1 MVKLVQKSYRLAF
14 CSIISALSGVTMILT
29 GIIPIGTYALPAIS
43 GALLL
48 PIIIEVGC
56 KHAFYSYIVTSLLSI
71 ILAADKEA
79 VILFIL
85 FLGYYPIL
93 KFALSKL
100 KFKFLRLIIKF
111 LIFNTTT
118 ILSYLIAVNILLIP
132 QDTIVIE
139 GIPLP
144 YLMLIFSNIVFL
156 MYDYS
161 IHVVTIM
168 YVLKIRPKLII
179 PPNGPKLPH
188 K

>member
-1 MVKLVQKSYRLAF
+1 MQKSYKLAF
-14 CSIISALSGVTMILT
+14 CSIISALSSITMILT

-48 PIIIEVGC
+48 PVIIEVSR
-56 KHAFYSYIVTSLLSI
+56 KHAFYSYTVTSLLSV

-85 FLGYYPIL
+85 FFGYYPIL
-93 KFALSKL
+93 KSALSKL

-118 ILSYLIAVNILLIP
+118 ILSYFIAVNILLIP
-132 QDTIVIE
+132 QDTIVIA
-139 GIPLP
+139 GLPLP
-144 YLMLIFSNIVFL
+144 YFLLIFSNVVFL

-161 IHVVTIM
+161 IYVITMM
-168 YVLKIRPKLII
+168 YVLKIHPKLHI
-179 PPNGPKLPH
+179 PK
-188 K
+188 

>member
-1 MVKLVQKSYRLAF
+1 MKLVQKSYKLAF
-14 CSIISALSGVTMILT
+14 CSIISALSSITMILT

-48 PIIIEVGC
+48 PVIIEVSR
-56 KHAFYSYIVTSLLSI
+56 KHAFYSYTVTSLLSV

-85 FLGYYPIL
+85 FFGYYPIL
-93 KFALSKL
+93 KSALSKL

-118 ILSYLIAVNILLIP
+118 ILSYFIAVNILLIP
-132 QDTIVIE
+132 QDTIVIA
-139 GIPLP
+139 GLPLP
-144 YLMLIFSNIVFL
+144 YFLLIFSNVVFL

-161 IHVVTIM
+161 IYVITMM
-168 YVLKIRPKLII
+168 YVLKIHPKLHI
-179 PPNGPKLPH
+179 PK
-188 K
+188 